1 MSGAPIREHA
11 TGVQIDDGSIA
22 IEFAYHNGDEALPK
36 AKRETSSTA
45 C

>member
-1 MSGAPIREHA
+1 MAE
-11 TGVQIDDGSIA
+11 IDDGSIQ
-22 IEFAYHNGDEALPK
+22 IEFAYHDGDEAALK